1 MSADEHFS
9 DTLAEIMRRA
19 EQMAAE
25 GYVARAAQ
33 ILVDSA
39 PEPSWEELERV
50 EVTTEVKLR
59 YVSKCLAAAPT
70 LQQRKEL
77 LAWRKSILQ
86 DGK

>member
-25 GYVARAAQ
+25 GEIGRAAQ
-33 ILVDSA
+33 LLLDSA
-39 PEPSWEELERV
+39 PEPTWQDLERV
-50 EVTTEVKLR
+50 EVTTEVKLKD
-59 YVSKCLAAAPT
+59 VAQCLAAAPT

-77 LAWRKSILQ
+77 LSWRKSILQ
-86 DGK
+86 DGN